1 MKEKEKRAM
10 SEEMRSE
17 VFSKLQEDI
26 RKAMVEKDTVKRD
39 CLRFIVSDIKNLTV
53 NAGKEVT
60 DEACLKAIQ
69 KSVKTHSDSIEQ
81 FEKAGRSDL
90 VEKEKAELVV
100 LQEYMPKMLSE
111 EETKLVIDN
120 ILQTVE
126 AVKKNFGIIMKQL
139 PREVEKKIASKILNG
154 LLK

>member
-1 MKEKEKRAM
+1 LA
-10 SEEMRSE
+10 
-17 VFSKLQEDI
+17 
-26 RKAMVEKDTVKRD
+26 
-39 CLRFIVSDIKNLTV
+39 
-53 NAGKEVT
+53 
-60 DEACLKAIQ
+60 
-69 KSVKTHSDSIEQ
+69 
-81 FEKAGRSDL
+81 
-90 VEKEKAELVV
+90 EKEKAELVV